1 MSGGGVT
8 TTVGP
13 EQFEL
18 TPENLDLAN
27 IMIAKYPPGRQQS
40 AALPVL
46 DLCQRQGGGWL
57 SQAAIESVARFLDM
71 PAIRVYEVATF
82 YSMFTLRP
90 LGRHLVQVCTT
101 TPCWL
106 VGSDGVVKACERVL
120 GIGLGETTADGEF
133 TLTEVECLGACV
145 NAPIL
150 QVGDEYYEDLD
161 PDSATAVLEA
171 FKRGETPKPGSQTG
185 RQGSCPIEGATTLK
199 EIGLAPR
206 AHDA

>member
-8 TTVGP
+8 TAAGP
-13 EQFEL
+13 AQFEL

-27 IMIAKYPPGRQQS
+27 IMVAKYPPGRQQS

-57 SQAAIESVARFLDM
+57 SQAVIEYVARFLDM
-71 PAIRVYEVATF
+71 PAIRVHEVATF
-82 YSMFTLRP
+82 YSMFRLRP
-90 LGRHLVQVCTT
+90 VGRHLVQVCNT

-106 VGSDGVVKACERVL
+106 MGSDGVVKACERAL
-120 GIGLGETTADGEF
+120 GIGLGETTADGAF
-133 TLTEVECLGACV
+133 TLAEVECLGACV

-150 QVGDEYYEDLD
+150 QVGEEYYEDLD
-161 PDSATAVLEA
+161 PDSTTAILEA
-171 FKRGETPKPGSQTG
+171 FKRGEKPKAGSQTG

-199 EIGLAPR
+199 QMGLPEGA
-206 AHDA
+206 

>member
-8 TTVGP
+8 TAAGP
-13 EQFEL
+13 AQFEL

-27 IMIAKYPPGRQQS
+27 IMVAKYPPGRQQS

-57 SQAAIESVARFLDM
+57 SQAAIEYVARFLDM
-71 PAIRVYEVATF
+71 PAIRVHEVATF
-82 YSMFTLRP
+82 YSMFRLRP
-90 LGRHLVQVCTT
+90 VGRHLVQVCTT

-106 VGSDGVVKACERVL
+106 MGSDGVVKACERAL
-120 GIGLGETTADGEF
+120 GIGLGETTADGAF
-133 TLTEVECLGACV
+133 TLAEVECLGACV

-161 PDSATAVLEA
+161 PDSATAILEA
-171 FKRGETPKPGSQTG
+171 FKRGEKPKAGSQTG

-199 EIGLAPR
+199 QMGLTEGA
-206 AHDA
+206 

>member
-8 TTVGP
+8 TAAGP
-13 EQFEL
+13 AQFEL

-27 IMIAKYPPGRQQS
+27 IMVAKYPPGRQQS

-57 SQAAIESVARFLDM
+57 SQAAIEYVARFLDM
-71 PAIRVYEVATF
+71 PAIRVHEVATF
-82 YSMFTLRP
+82 YSMFRLRP
-90 LGRHLVQVCTT
+90 VGRHLVQVCTT

-106 VGSDGVVKACERVL
+106 MGSDGVVKACERVL

-133 TLTEVECLGACV
+133 TLAEVECLGACV

-150 QVGDEYYEDLD
+150 QVGEEYYEDLD
-161 PDSATAVLEA
+161 PDSTTAILEA
-171 FKRGETPKPGSQTG
+171 FKRGEKPKAGSQTG

-199 EIGLAPR
+199 QMGLPEGA
-206 AHDA
+206 

>member
-8 TTVGP
+8 TAAGP
-13 EQFEL
+13 AQFEL

-27 IMIAKYPPGRQQS
+27 IMVAKYPPGRQQS

-57 SQAAIESVARFLDM
+57 SQAAIEYVARFLDM
-71 PAIRVYEVATF
+71 PAIRVHEVATF
-82 YSMFTLRP
+82 YSMFRLRP
-90 LGRHLVQVCTT
+90 VGRHLVQVCTT

-106 VGSDGVVKACERVL
+106 MGSDGVVKACERAL

-133 TLTEVECLGACV
+133 TLAEVECLGACV

-161 PDSATAVLEA
+161 PDLATAILEA
-171 FKRGETPKPGSQTG
+171 FKRGETPKAGSQTG

-199 EIGLAPR
+199 QMGLPEGA
-206 AHDA
+206 

>member
-8 TTVGP
+8 TAAGP
-13 EQFEL
+13 AQFEL

-27 IMIAKYPPGRQQS
+27 IMVAKYPPGRQQS

-57 SQAAIESVARFLDM
+57 SQAAIEYAARFLDM
-71 PAIRVYEVATF
+71 PAIRVHEVATF
-82 YSMFTLRP
+82 YSMFRLRP
-90 LGRHLVQVCTT
+90 VGRHLVQVCTT

-106 VGSDGVVKACERVL
+106 MGSDGVVKACERVL

-133 TLTEVECLGACV
+133 TLAEVECLGACV

-150 QVGDEYYEDLD
+150 QVGEEYYEDLD
-161 PDSATAVLEA
+161 PDSATAILEA
-171 FKRGETPKPGSQTG
+171 FTRGETPKPGSQTG

-199 EIGLAPR
+199 QMGLPEGA
-206 AHDA
+206 

>member
-1 MSGGGVT
+1 MSGDGVT
-8 TTVGP
+8 TAAGP
-13 EQFEL
+13 TQFEL

-27 IMIAKYPPGRQQS
+27 IMVAKYPPGRQQS

-57 SQAAIESVARFLDM
+57 SQAAIEYAARFLDM
-71 PAIRVYEVATF
+71 PAIRVHEVATF
-82 YSMFTLRP
+82 YSMFRLRP
-90 LGRHLVQVCTT
+90 VGRHLVQVCTT

-106 VGSDGVVKACERVL
+106 VGSDGVVNACERVL
-120 GIGLGETTADGEF
+120 VIGLGETTADGEF
-133 TLTEVECLGACV
+133 TLAEVECLGACV

-161 PDSATAVLEA
+161 PDSATAILEA

-185 RQGSCPIEGATTLK
+185 RQGSCPIGGATTLK
-199 EIGLAPR
+199 QMGLPEGA
-206 AHDA
+206 

>member
-1 MSGGGVT
+1 MNGGVT
-8 TTVGP
+8 TAAGP
-13 EQFEL
+13 AQFEL

-27 IMIAKYPPGRQQS
+27 AMVGKSPPGRQQS

-57 SQAAIESVARFLDM
+57 SQAAIEYVARFLDM
-71 PAIRVYEVATF
+71 PAIRVHEVATF
-82 YSMFTLRP
+82 YSMFRLRP
-90 LGRHLVQVCTT
+90 VGRHLVQVCTT

-106 VGSDGVVKACERVL
+106 MGSDGVVKVCERVL

-133 TLTEVECLGACV
+133 TLAEVECLGACV

-171 FKRGETPKPGSQTG
+171 FKRGEKPKAGSQTG

-199 EIGLAPR
+199 QMGLPEGA
-206 AHDA
+206 

>member
-8 TTVGP
+8 TAAGP
-13 EQFEL
+13 AQFEL

-27 IMIAKYPPGRQQS
+27 IMVAKYPPGRQQS

-57 SQAAIESVARFLDM
+57 SQAAIEYVARFLDM
-71 PAIRVYEVATF
+71 PAIRVHEVATF
-82 YSMFTLRP
+82 YSMFRLRTV
-90 LGRHLVQVCTT
+90 GRHLVQVCTT

-106 VGSDGVVKACERVL
+106 MGSDGVVKACERVL

-133 TLTEVECLGACV
+133 TLAEVECLGACV

-171 FKRGETPKPGSQTG
+171 FKRGETPKVGSQTG

-199 EIGLAPR
+199 QMGLPEGA
-206 AHDA
+206 